1 MEPNHLAQLSRRYA
15 RYGHSLP
22 GLSLALG
29 GIIIFLFL
37 LAPTLLI
44 NNLQVCTANIDSL
57 LAISV
62 ALLLTGWILAKEWLR
77 DRVYRSLGLAET
89 RTSKTGTVFIRIL
102 AVALAA
108 MALSFPVE
116 MLAVLPHP
124 DPAPSP
130 TQIYI
135 GLTACFTLP
144 WCTLRFI
151 RGVQEGLL
159 WFVVCFW
166 GLALAWTFP
175 LAAPGA
181 LDHGPIALTVVL
193 TLPLAY
199 FGGLIVGLLQHF
211 EFLRLAREI
220 RARETPDE

>member
-1 MEPNHLAQLSRRYA
+1 MEPDRLAQLSRRYA

-29 GIIIFLFL
+29 GMLIFLFL

-44 NNLQVCTANIDSL
+44 NNLHVCAENIDSL

-62 ALLLTGWILAKEWLR
+62 ALLLSGWILAKEWLR
-77 DRVYRSLGLAET
+77 ERLYRSLGLAET
-89 RTSKTGTVFIRIL
+89 RTSGPRAIFLRIL
-102 AVALAA
+102 TVAIAA
-108 MALSFPVE
+108 MALAFPVE

-124 DPAPSP
+124 VPAPSP
-130 TQIYI
+130 VQIYI
-135 GLTACFTLP
+135 GMTACFALP
-144 WCTLRFI
+144 WATQRFI

-175 LAAPGA
+175 LAASGV

-199 FGGLIVGLLQHF
+199 FGDLIVGLVQHF
-211 EFLRLAREI
+211 NFLRLAREI
-220 RARETPDE
+220 RNQETPDE

>member
-1 MEPNHLAQLSRRYA
+1 MEPDRLAQLSRRYA

-29 GIIIFLFL
+29 GVVIFLFL

-44 NNLQVCTANIDSL
+44 NNLQVCGENIDSL

-62 ALLLTGWILAKEWLR
+62 ALLLAGWILAKEWLR
-77 DRVYRSLGLAET
+77 ERIYRSLGLAET
-89 RTSKTGTVFIRIL
+89 RNSASGTLFLRIL
-102 AVALAA
+102 TAAIAVMALA
-108 MALSFPVE
+108 FPVD

-124 DPAPSP
+124 VPTPSP
-130 TQIYI
+130 VQIYI
-135 GLTACFTLP
+135 GMTACFALP
-144 WCTLRFI
+144 WATLHFI

-166 GLALAWTFP
+166 ALSLAWTFP
-175 LAAPGA
+175 LSQKISGA
-181 LDHGPIALTVVL
+181 GESIQLILVVSIM
-193 TLPLAY
+193 LAY
-199 FGGLIVGLLQHF
+199 FGGMLVGLLQHF

-220 RARETPDE
+220 RNQGTPDE